1 MSATEAVPA
10 AAPARRSLRALRLG
24 ATLSG
29 IGLLL
34 FGVPWWTLF
43 VSGARWPAAV
53 VAAGT
58 VLSLGTLLAF
68 PALMVAGHG
77 QRHLDWAA
85 RIGDTILGVSRS
97 CSLGRS
103 SGTYSG
109 WASPSAA

>member
-10 AAPARRSLRALRLG
+10 AAPARRSLRALGLG
-24 ATLSG
+24 ATLIG
-29 IGLLL
+29 KGLLML
-34 FGVPWWTLF
+34 RRPGWTLF
-43 VSGARWPAAV
+43 VSGARWPAAL

-58 VLSLGTLLAF
+58 VMSLGTLLAF

-103 SGTYSG
+103 S
-109 WASPSAA
+109 

>member
-1 MSATEAVPA
+1 MLGVVPTPRSVGVSATEAVPA
-10 AAPARRSLRALRLG
+10 AAPARRSGRALRLG
-24 ATLSG
+24 ALSG

-53 VAAGT
+53 VVAGT

-77 QRHLDWAA
+77 RRHLDWAA
-85 RIGDTILGVSRS
+85 RIGDTILGV
-97 CSLGRS
+97 
-103 SGTYSG
+103 
-109 WASPSAA
+109 